1 MSKDRSKNFVREI
14 PEGYEKVFYLNAK
27 NKKAGIILNLAAL
40 IGFVLIF
47 IPARLLLGAFVEM
60 PENSYLHIS
69 IGVLV
74 GCALSLVYMV
84 LHELTH
90 GAAYKITTGEKLTYG
105 ISWSCAFCGVPHI
118 YVYRKYLIISCLAPF
133 VIFSAAFMAA
143 IGIWFVVMINSSA
156 LASIGIIVYMALV
169 TLFALHFGG
178 CAGDLFIAGLL
189 LFKYRDK
196 DTLAKDTGPEQTI
209 YVKKEVTDSNENA

>member
-1 MSKDRSKNFVREI
+1 MNKSNNFVREI
-14 PEGYEKVFYLNAK
+14 PDGYEQVFYLNAK
-27 NKKAGIILNLAAL
+27 NKKAGLILNLVAL
-40 IGFVLIF
+40 IGFALIF
-47 IPARLLLGAFVEM
+47 VPARLLLGALVEM
-60 PENSYLHIS
+60 PENSLLQIS

-74 GCALSLVYMV
+74 GCVASLVYMV

-118 YVYRKYLIISCLAPF
+118 YVYRKYLIIACLAPF
-133 VIFSAAFMAA
+133 VIFSVVFMSA
-143 IGIWFVVMINSSA
+143 IAIWFIAMINYSA
-156 LASIGIIVYMALV
+156 LAGVGIIVYTALV

-189 LFKYRDK
+189 LFKYRNK
-196 DTLAKDTGPEQTI
+196 DTLARDTGPEQTI
-209 YVKKEVTDSNENA
+209 YVKKEVTEQNENA